1 MHGGAADGHA
11 TDQPVGR
18 RDIEGFAHRSG
29 PGGQRENWETLDN
42 QIIAAAEN
50 TLGNFKRL
58 LYRDDTLLVRVAYPQ
73 QDREIGEGLR

>member
-1 MHGGAADGHA
+1 MQGVIDMPPAAVNDALVVYHP
-11 TDQPVGR
+11 TVWFD
-18 RDIEGFAHRSG
+18 D
-29 PGGQRENWETLDN
+29 

-58 LYRDDTLLVRVAYPQ
+58 LYRDDTLLVSVAYPQ